1 MLIAFSIL
9 FAIISVFFYMKD
21 DDRNGDF
28 TIKLAMFFLL
38 LAIATK

>member
-1 MLIAFSIL
+1 MLIGISIL
-9 FAIISVFFYMKD
+9 MAFISVRFYMKD